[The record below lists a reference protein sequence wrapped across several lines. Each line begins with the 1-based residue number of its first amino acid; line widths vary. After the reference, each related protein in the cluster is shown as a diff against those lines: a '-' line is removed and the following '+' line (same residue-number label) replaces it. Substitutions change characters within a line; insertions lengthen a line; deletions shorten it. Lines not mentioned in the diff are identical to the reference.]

1 MKSQCSLV
9 TLIAG
14 LALSGLLGHP
24 QAHAAFVTKANNTNA
39 LGEAAS
45 WVGGVAPTSA
55 DVATWAGVYSADLT
69 TNTLRAVLSPAA
81 HVWGGLRVGSLA
93 GTALTTNTFTVAET
107 NITAASQS
115 GNLVTVT
122 TRANHG
128 FAPGQSVTIA
138 GVTPAGYNGTFT
150 IVGVPSATTFTYLT
164 DPGLSPASGFGTVES
179 AIYIGGVGSA
189 TANSTLIV
197 GAAGIDLSAASHS
210 VALVAT
216 GFAFVGNQTWNV
228 AAGRNLR
235 FGGGGVSAASAKAV
249 SSGSDGL
256 IDISGNGVV
265 DANQG
270 GGTGF
275 ADAGGFTGF
284 SGKWR
289 INSGATLRGLRN
301 GATAWGSN
309 PSADSITLNGG
320 TLAVGG
326 ISAAVGNWTWT
337 NGITLAAGTTS
348 AIDNHNVTGSGRFL
362 KLNGAISGTGTLVFK
377 DSLLAG
383 TFTNPDLGYILTGP
397 NTLSGVVVIGGPN
410 ENGIAGR
417 LTYLRVGGV
426 GGSST
431 ATGIGPDGTLGTAVI
446 TNNGLLTFSLNG
458 PLTVNSIHGTGSL
471 RVGYTPAAGA
481 ENQNITLT
489 GLNTYSGDT
498 RVNMGTLTLA
508 AGASIPN
515 TANIYLTPFTSASLI
530 TAMLDA
536 SPAGGLTLHSG
547 QRLVGGPNNT
557 ANNNSSILNGNVIAN
572 NGSVIVPG
580 GSNTFNNLTFNNN
593 LTLNACTVVMDVT
606 ASSSDKLTVNG
617 DLTPTGLTTI
627 QVVNTGGLAN
637 GDYPLIEVYGN
648 LHGSPA
654 NFNITGL
661 VASGTRQT
669 FSVAYDTTVYP
680 KLVVLRVGGSPALD
694 LTWWGGTSGNL
705 WDVTGA
711 ANWTTNFTDRE
722 KFFNNDRVYFT
733 DFGVA
738 NSPVVLSGTLLPA
751 WVTVDT
757 SGNYVFSGTGKI
769 GGGAGLSKTGAG
781 TLFLNASNDF
791 AGATVIEGG
800 TVVIPTERALGVAPV
815 SLVTTQ
821 LTLNGGALGVTNS
834 LTLQETNRGITLG
847 ASGGG
852 FHVAAGQTLTISN
865 RIAGATGTLTKTGA
879 GTLILTANNTYNGD
893 GTVIDGGTVV
903 CATGFAL
910 GQRASGGT
918 FSPGFTLREGV
929 LDIAGQSNYS
939 NPSVGTSNHF
949 LFTDSTLVFGGKSGA
964 TTELIDSVAGHH
976 GFGAGYQQQAP
987 EIAIR
992 YDATTA
998 PNPGKAVIRAPWYAV
1013 GTGVYPRTYTIQ
1025 VEDSTAT
1032 TEELEFAAQ
1041 MSALEYEGKVATIQ
1055 KTGAGTLKISA
1066 SNYYPGLQV
1075 TEGLLLVNHDL
1086 ALGADRA
1093 PNWGGWG
1100 TGNPHVVTV
1109 DGGTIDL
1116 NGFNPRIGAL
1126 ADGGVTTGVILNNG
1140 AALSTLTVGYSPS
1153 NTVFNATFGGT
1164 IANGS
1169 GGVALVKE
1177 GTGTQRLT
1185 GANTYTGL
1193 TTISNGTLVV
1203 NGSLAGAV
1211 SVQPGATLAGNGTI
1225 TGVLT
1230 INPGGMVS
1238 PGEGIGTLTL
1248 GSAPVLN
1255 GTLVMEL
1262 DRNAGAPLADKLV
1275 VSGRPI
1281 TYGGT
1286 LILTNTGAP
1295 LQAGDTFQLFSA
1307 SGYSGAFT
1315 LISQTPG
1322 QVVAWNTVNLTV
1334 NGTISVSGAIPAE
1347 PPQLTHG
1354 VVGNLYEVSWPT
1366 AYVGCQLQVQT
1377 NSLAVGLSTNWYAW
1391 PGSTTTNRVFVPI
1404 VPSNPTVFLRLVFP
1418 PQP

>member
-1 MKSQCSLV
+1 MNTCKITSSILGLV
-9 TLIAG
+9 CG
-14 LALSGLLGHP
+14 LALVATSAHG
-24 QAHAAFVTKANNTNA
+24 QAVVKADNTNA
-39 LGEAAS
+39 LGEASS
-45 WVGGVAPTSA
+45 WVGGAVPTTADIATWSGTYSA
-55 DVATWAGVYSADLT
+55 DVT
-69 TNTLRAVLSPAA
+69 TNSLRAVMSGSA
-81 HVWGGLRVGSLA
+81 HVWGGIRVGTLA
-93 GTALTTNTFTVAET
+93 GTALATNTFYAAVT
-107 NITAASQS
+107 NIGAASQV
-115 GNLVTVT
+115 GNVVTIT

-128 FAPGQSVTIA
+128 LAPGQTVTIS

-150 IVGVPSATTFTYLT
+150 IVGVPSATTFTYLA
-164 DPGLSPASGFGTVES
+164 DPGLSPATGFGTVES

-189 TANSTLIV
+189 TANSTLVI
-197 GAAGIDLSAASHS
+197 GSSGIDMSTASHS

-216 GFAFVGNQTWNV
+216 GFAFAGDQTWNV
-228 AAGRNLR
+228 AGGRNLR

-284 SGKWR
+284 TGKWR

-309 PSADSITLNGG
+309 PAADSITLNGG

-326 ISAAVGNWTWT
+326 ISGAVGNWTWT
-337 NGITLAAGTTS
+337 NGITLAAGTS
-348 AIDNHNVTGSGRFL
+348 ALDNQNVTGSGRYL
-362 KLNGAISGTGTLVFK
+362 KLNGPISGSGTLVFK

-383 TFTNPDLGYILTGP
+383 TFSNPDLGYILTGP
-397 NTLSGVVVIGGPN
+397 NTMSGVVVIGGPN

-417 LTYLRVGGV
+417 LTYVRVGGV

-446 TNNGLLTFSLNG
+446 TNNGLLTFSLTV

-515 TANIYLTPFTSASLI
+515 TANIYLTPFTAASLV

-536 SPAGGLTLHSG
+536 SPAGGLTLNSG
-547 QRLVGGPNNT
+547 QRLVGGPNN
-557 ANNNSSILNGNVIAN
+557 ASFDNSTVINGNVTA
-572 NGSVIVPG
+572 GSGSFIVPG
-580 GSNTFNNLTFNNN
+580 GSNTFNTLTFDNN
-593 LTLNACTVVMDVT
+593 LALNGCTLIMDVAT
-606 ASSSDKLTVNG
+606 TTSDKLIVNG
-617 DLTPTGLTTI
+617 DLTPTGVTTI

-648 LHGSPA
+648 LSGGPA
-654 NFNITGL
+654 NFNVTGL

-669 FSVAYDTTVYP
+669 FSVAYDTSVTP

-694 LTWWGGTSGNL
+694 LTWWGGTGGNV
-705 WDVTGA
+705 WDVTGV

-722 KFFNNDRVYFT
+722 MFCNNDRAYFT

-751 WVTVDT
+751 WITVDST
-757 SGNYVFSGTGKI
+757 GNYAFAGTGKI
-769 GGGAGLSKTGAG
+769 GGGAGLTKTGSG

-791 AGATVIEGG
+791 AGATVVEGG
-800 TVVIPTERALGVAPV
+800 TVIIPTERALGVAPV

-821 LTLNGGALGVTNS
+821 LTLNGGALGVTNT
-834 LTLQETNRGITLG
+834 LTLQETTRGITLG
-847 ASGGG
+847 DNGGG

-879 GTLILTANNTYNGD
+879 GTLVLAANNTYNGD
-893 GTVIDGGTVV
+893 GTVIDGGALI
-903 CATGFAL
+903 CANGYAL
-910 GQRASGGT
+910 GQRVAGGT
-918 FSPGFTLREGV
+918 WSPGFTLRQGV
-929 LDIAGQSNYS
+929 LDLNGQGVYGNPALGVSN
-939 NPSVGTSNHF
+939 NF

-964 TTELIDSVAGHH
+964 TTELRDSVPDHA
-976 GFGAGYQQQAP
+976 GFGAGYQQVSP

-998 PNPGKAVIRAPWYAV
+998 PDPGKAVIRAPWYAV
-1013 GTGVYPRTYTIQ
+1013 GTGAYPFTYILQ

-1032 TEELEFAAQ
+1032 TEELEFTGQ
-1041 MSALEYEGKVATIQ
+1041 MSSLGYEGKMATIQ

-1066 SNYYPGLQV
+1066 PNYYPGLQV
-1075 TEGLLLVNHDL
+1075 TEGLLLVNHEL

-1100 TGNPHVVTV
+1100 TGNTHVVTV

-1140 AALSTLTVGYSPS
+1140 SSVSTLTVGYSPS
-1153 NTVFNATFGGT
+1153 NTVFDATFGGT

-1169 GGVALVKE
+1169 GGVALVKV
-1177 GTGTQRLT
+1177 GDGTQRLT
-1185 GANTYTGL
+1185 GDNTYTGL
-1193 TTISNGTLVV
+1193 TTVSNGTLVV

-1225 TGVLT
+1225 NGVLT
-1230 INPGGMVS
+1230 VLPGGIVS
-1238 PGEGIGTLTL
+1238 PGESIGTLTL
-1248 GSAPVLN
+1248 GSSPALS
-1255 GTLVMEL
+1255 GALVMEL
-1262 DRNAGAPLADKLV
+1262 DRNDGAPLADKLV
-1275 VSGRPI
+1275 VNGQPI

-1295 LQAGDTFQLFSA
+1295 LEVGDTFQLFSA
-1307 SGYSGAFT
+1307 NGYNGAFA
-1315 LISQTPG
+1315 IVSQTPG
-1322 QVVAWNTVNLTV
+1322 QNVIWNTANLTV
-1334 NGTISVSGAIPAE
+1334 NGTITVAGIAPPE
-1347 PPQLTHG
+1347 PPKLTFG
-1354 VVGNLYEVSWPT
+1354 VAGNALGISWS
-1366 AYVGCQLQVQT
+1366 AEFLGHQLQVQT
-1377 NSLAVGLSTNWYAW
+1377 NALTVGLGTNWYAW
-1391 PGSTTTNRVFVPI
+1391 PGSTTTNQVWVPI
-1404 VPSNPTVFLRLVFP
+1404 VPGNPAVFLRLVYP